1 MPRRRSLLFPAI
13 TALLLFIG
21 IIGSLWALRPPAST
35 QVEIVQ
41 NGITIYRLDLLREP
55 DHTISVCYNDGCNLI
70 EIENHQIRILDADC
84 PDQTCVHMGWLSENG
99 LPIVCLPNRLV
110 IRFTQSSGETDA
122 LA

>member
-1 MPRRRSLLFPAI
+1 MPRRRSLLFPTI
-13 TALLLFIG
+13 TVLLLFIG

-70 EIENHQIRILDADC
+70 ESAYWMRTVQIRPVSIW
-84 PDQTCVHMGWLSENG
+84 GG
-99 LPIVCLPNRLV
+99 
-110 IRFTQSSGETDA
+110 
-122 LA
+122 